1 MSLPLSYSNI
11 YLRKIYKI
19 LKKNG
24 ILLFS
29 TLAESGFD
37 IKLLGK
43 YSKSICPPLHLN
55 FFNPKSVSILLD
67 NCGFEVIEISTPGKL
82 DVDIVKNISL
92 EYNLKHDDFLLSIIT
107 GDSDIRNKFQNF
119 LIKNKLSSH
128 MRILVRKK

>member
-1 MSLPLSYSNI
+1 
-11 YLRKIYKI
+11 
-19 LKKNG
+19 
-24 ILLFS
+24 LLFS